1 MTSLNLHITYKQN
14 IMKTI
19 ALSLVSFFALSTL
32 QAQNENVQKTTEIK
46 TTTIKDSDGEKKIVR
61 TVETNQVQ
69 KVELGE
75 EKANTLNIETVASPV
90 NVVTQT
96 KVSVDG
102 VVQSIDVDRS
112 AVYNFDGK
120 DYKVSLDKSGYTIT
134 NSDSKNQA
142 FLRRTSNNNYIY
154 KTKNKTSVGYFDE
167 KGNLILETYDEKT
180 DKIIL
185 EKYNIMKP

>member
-1 MTSLNLHITYKQN
+1 MIRLNLYNNLKHN

-19 ALSLVSFFALSTL
+19 VVTLVALFAITSL
-32 QAQNENVQKTTEIK
+32 QAQNQNVQKTTEVK
-46 TTTIKDSDGEKKIVR
+46 TTTIKDSDGEKKIVK
-61 TVETNQVQ
+61 TIETNQVQ

-75 EKANTLNIETVASPV
+75 EKPNTLNIETVASPV
-90 NVVTQT
+90 SVVTET

-112 AVYNFDGK
+112 ALYNFDGK
-120 DYKVSLDKSGYTIT
+120 EYNVTLDKSGYTIT
-134 NSDSKNQA
+134 NPTTKNQA

-180 DKIIL
+180 DKIVL
-185 EKYNIMKP
+185 EKYNLVKP